1 MATDNSTILG
11 RFLLSGTTDVQQRL
25 GFPDAKGTA
34 IVEKLFDPLNSDIW
48 NNFASFLVNRIG
60 FVFVHQQRWENPLK
74 EFFKQKLY
82 YGTTV
87 SETALGWV
95 KAHSYDM
102 DAETQ
107 FKTYYPDGLQAFHS
121 LNHQVNYPI
130 TVSREMLRQAFTD
143 EYGLNTLVSQIMQQP
158 MNADEYDIF
167 GEMLELF
174 PRMDHYYGLPRH
186 KLSAAPTTK
195 ETCDELLQ
203 ALQQYSYDLTI
214 PSSEFTLS
222 EIPVFAKPDELV
234 LFIRSSAM
242 AATNVQSL
250 AAAYN
255 LDKVDIQYR
264 LKVIPDKKW
273 PLNDD
278 DYAILTTSDFFQC
291 YTNEY
296 TTTSQFNPISLA
308 TDYWLHDWCIIS
320 ASPFVPIVV
329 FSLSESTK
337 IPTVTMAP
345 TTLNLSISD
354 AHVEPGGT
362 IKITPTLNGTISPTE
377 YHGPVEVAPDSVTYQ
392 ISAFRPAGD
401 SGGTAKALPLNT
413 RTYVDRQNVLHVQK
427 SGLDNGDE
435 IHLTATSTYLNPE
448 GATTPITA
456 SAKVTI
462 QNA

>member
-60 FVFVHQQRWENPLK
+60 FAFVHQQRWNNPLR

-130 TVSREMLRQAFTD
+130 TVSREMLRQAFAD
-143 EYGLNTLVSQIMQQP
+143 DYGLNQLVSQIMQQP

-195 ETCDELLQ
+195 EACDELLQ

-264 LKVIPDKKW
+264 LKVIPEKKW

-329 FSLSESTK
+329 FSLSESAK
-337 IPTVTMAP
+337 IPTVTMTP

-362 IKITPTLNGTISPTE
+362 IKITPTLNGTISPAE
-377 YHGPVEVAPDSVTYQ
+377 YHDRVEIAPDSVTYQ